1 MKKRENVI
9 FKKRLIASALAMSMM
24 IGTAGCGK
32 SKDAE
37 SGSGKTGSGKS
48 TEAAVDVKNCTFE
61 SDPDF
66 SIDLS
71 EGASLGG
78 ITKVGDGVAYAS
90 NEYPDS
96 PDDME
101 GEAFDGGEVVI
112 GDEDV
117 DDAAADDKTADDA
130 AADEKPADD
139 AAADEKPADDAAADD
154 KTADDAA
161 ADEKPAD
168 DADAAEVDDASAM
181 DADMEDVVMGTSKVH
196 YRAADGSDK
205 VIYETEPGKYVR
217 NMTESNGNIAI
228 QLSDEEDKSVLKTI
242 DTEGKEVSTVDM
254 AALDKASEN
263 DYVSDIKITK
273 DGDLLAFC
281 NQKIVVID
289 KEGKEKK
296 TIETQDYI
304 MGGVITQS
312 DDILVFNYGQETAK
326 VDAKKVDIASGS
338 LQDGYSLSGSLTSNT
353 IGEVGSG
360 DYDFFYVGDGGLYGF
375 KKDSQEDVKL
385 CDFNASFVEPSY
397 IYKIIVPD
405 QDHFAIM
412 TYDNMT
418 GEPQVFAYRKVDPA
432 NVTEKKVLTLAAVY
446 ANNNLKQAVMDF
458 NKSHT
463 DIRIDIIEYMNE
475 EDPMGKMSADIAAGN
490 IPDLYDTSYGIGNMS
505 LTQAV
510 QKGVLEDLT
519 PYLEKDSDIS
529 EDDFIE
535 SVLNAAKVDG
545 KLYYLPAAFSIQT
558 LIAKKD
564 DVGDRTG
571 WTFDEMKQFIDSKPE
586 DVRLFEDNNKS
597 SILMYLVYTCL
608 PQFVDFGKGECNFDC
623 DTFKSILELANRG
636 VDEETELDMDM
647 NWTEDIR
654 NGKQLFL
661 VGSVTPDFWAIYD
674 KIFDDN
680 AVCIGFPDPEKKGT
694 YAQFEGS
701 IGMSQACSDKDVA
714 WEFIKYNVSRERMGK
729 SYANNMGGG
738 MPTRKDVY
746 ESYLKACMATESY
759 TDEFGNE
766 IKPVEGGVGIGSVT
780 VDLKPLTEEE
790 IQQFRDLTDEVSRVW
805 ETDQS
810 LFDIIDEETKPYFAG
825 DKSADETAK
834 TIQNR
839 ATTYLNESK

>member
-117 DDAAADDKTADDA
+117 D
-130 AADEKPADD
+130 
-139 AAADEKPADDAAADD
+139 AAADD

-196 YRAADGSDK
+196 YRTADGSDK

-519 PYLEKDSDIS
+519 PYLEKDSEIS

-545 KLYYLPAAFSIQT
+545 KLYYLPSAFSIQT

-586 DVRLFEDNNKS
+586 DVRSATL
-597 SILMYLVYTCL
+597 IVIHLR
-608 PQFVDFGKGECNFDC
+608 
-623 DTFKSILELANRG
+623 A
-636 VDEETELDMDM
+636 
-647 NWTEDIR
+647 
-654 NGKQLFL
+654 FL
-661 VGSVTPDFWAIYD
+661 
-674 KIFDDN
+674 N
-680 AVCIGFPDPEKKGT
+680 
-694 YAQFEGS
+694 
-701 IGMSQACSDKDVA
+701 
-714 WEFIKYNVSRERMGK
+714 
-729 SYANNMGGG
+729 
-738 MPTRKDVY
+738 
-746 ESYLKACMATESY
+746 L
-759 TDEFGNE
+759 
-766 IKPVEGGVGIGSVT
+766 
-780 VDLKPLTEEE
+780 LTEE
-790 IQQFRDLTDEVSRVW
+790 
-805 ETDQS
+805 
-810 LFDIIDEETKPYFAG
+810 
-825 DKSADETAK
+825 
-834 TIQNR
+834 
-839 ATTYLNESK
+839 